1 MGENCMKKYTKISLT
16 LVALSMLVLSACS
29 ALPIGN
35 TPEPEETEIP
45 VVQADLGI
53 IAEGRLVPS
62 EFVNLS
68 FKSGGQV
75 HEVLFEEGEVVSEGD
90 VIAILGNREQLEVAV
105 ANAEL
110 EKLSAEQALDAL
122 YESAEVNTALAMQ
135 AITDAQDARRDAERY
150 INNLNAGSRQTDID
164 SSKADL
170 VFLKDALDNA
180 REDYQPYANKDEDNL
195 KRATFLS
202 KLADA
207 QEKYDNAVRLLNNL
221 QGSPSELDMAIAE
234 ADLSVA
240 EAQLALAES
249 NYEKVKEGPDPDDLA
264 AVEARITAA
273 ETNLVAAETA
283 LENIELVAPF
293 SGTLVD
299 LGLKVGEQV
308 SPGTPVAVLADFVKW
323 KVETDD
329 LTEIEV
335 PDIYVGQPV
344 TVTPDALPDLE
355 LKGTVESIS
364 DLYEEKRG
372 DVTYTARILMDEDD
386 ERLRW
391 GMTVVVTFEE

>member
-1 MGENCMKKYTKISLT
+1 MKKYTKISLT
-16 LVALSMLVLSACS
+16 LFMLSMLMLSACS
-29 ALPIGN
+29 AINIGN
-35 TPEPEETEIP
+35 TPEPEETEVP
-45 VVQADLGI
+45 VLQADFGTI
-53 IAEGRLVPS
+53 TEGRLVPN

-68 FKSGGQV
+68 FKTGGQV
-75 HEVLFEEGEVVSEGD
+75 NELLFEEGDTVSQGD
-90 VIAILGNREQLEVAV
+90 VIARLGNREQLEVAV

-110 EKLSAEQALDAL
+110 EMLSAEQALDVL
-122 YESAEVNTALAMQ
+122 YDNAEVNTALAMQ
-135 AITDAQDARRDAERY
+135 AITDALDAKRDAERY
-150 INNLNAGSRQTDID
+150 LTNLNAGSRQTDID

-170 VFLKDALDNA
+170 VFLKDRLDNA
-180 REDYQPYANKDEDNL
+180 REDYQPYENKDEDNL

-207 QEKYDNAVRLLNNL
+207 QEKYNNAVRLLNNL
-221 QGSPSELDMAIAE
+221 QGSASELDLAIAE

-249 NYEKVKEGPDPDDLA
+249 NYEKVKAGPDPDDLA
-264 AVEARITAA
+264 AAEARITAA
-273 ETNLVAAETA
+273 ETNILAAQTA
-283 LENIELVAPF
+283 LENIELRAPF
-293 SGTLVD
+293 PGTLVD

-308 SPGTPVAVLADFVKW
+308 SPGMPVAVLVDFANW

-355 LKGTVESIS
+355 LNGTVEYIS

-372 DVTYTARILMDEDD
+372 DITYTARILLDEDD

-391 GMTVVVTFEE
+391 GMTVVVTFDE

>member
-1 MGENCMKKYTKISLT
+1 MKNYSKIGLT
-16 LVALSMLVLSACS
+16 LVALGMLILSACS
-29 ALPIGN
+29 AISSIGGG
-35 TPEPEETEIP
+35 PPQPEETEVP
-45 VVQADLGI
+45 VVQADFGI

-90 VIAILGNREQLEVAV
+90 VVARLGNREQLEVAV

-110 EKLSAEQALDAL
+110 ELLSAEQALDAL
-122 YESAEVNTALAMQ
+122 YENAEVNTALAQQ
-135 AITDAQDARRDAERY
+135 AITDAQDAKRDAERY
-150 INNLNAGSRQTDID
+150 LTNLNAGSRQTDID
-164 SSKADL
+164 ATKADL
-170 VFLKDALDNA
+170 VFLRDALENA
-180 REDYQPYANKDEDNL
+180 REDFQPYANKDEDNL
-195 KRATFLS
+195 QRATFLS

-207 QEKYDNAVRLLNNL
+207 QEKYDNVVRLLNNL
-221 QGSPSELDMAIAE
+221 QGSASELDLAIAE

-240 EAQLALAES
+240 EAQLALAEG
-249 NYEKVKEGPDPDDLA
+249 NYEKVKAGPDPDDLA
-264 AVEARITAA
+264 AAEARITAA

-299 LGLKVGEQV
+299 VVLKVGEQV
-308 SPGTPVAVLADFVKW
+308 SPGMPVAVLADFANW

-335 PDIYVGQPV
+335 PDISVGQPV
-344 TVTPDALPDLE
+344 TVTPDALPELE
-355 LKGTVESIS
+355 LKGTVEYIS
-364 DLYEEKRG
+364 DLFEEKRG
-372 DVTYTARILMDEDD
+372 DVTYTARILLDDDD

>member
-1 MGENCMKKYTKISLT
+1 MKKYTKIGLT
-16 LVALSMLVLSACS
+16 LVTLSMLVLSACS
-29 ALPIGN
+29 ALPFGN
-35 TPEPEETEIP
+35 TPEPEETDIP

-75 HEVLFEEGEVVSEGD
+75 NEVLFEEGEVVSEGD

-122 YESAEVNTALAMQ
+122 YENAEVNTAVALQ
-135 AITDAQDARRDAERY
+135 AITNAQDARRDAERY
-150 INNLNAGSRQTDID
+150 LTNLEAGSRQTDID

-170 VFLKDALDNA
+170 VFLKDALENA
-180 REDYQPYANKDEDNL
+180 REDFQPYANKDEDNL
-195 KRATFLS
+195 QRATFLS

-207 QEKYDNAVRLLNNL
+207 QEKYNNAVRLLNNL
-221 QGSPSELDMAIAE
+221 QGSASELDLAIAE

-240 EAQLALAES
+240 EAQLALAEG
-249 NYEKVKEGPDPDDLA
+249 NYEKVKAGPDPDDLA
-264 AVEARITAA
+264 AAEARITAA
-273 ETNLVAAETA
+273 ETNLLAAETA

-308 SPGTPVAVLADFVKW
+308 SPGMPVAVLADFDKW

-335 PDIYVGQPV
+335 PDIYVGQSV
-344 TVTPDALPDLE
+344 TVTPDALPELE
-355 LKGTVESIS
+355 LNGTVEYIS

-372 DVTYTARILMDEDD
+372 DVTYTARILLDEDD

>member
-1 MGENCMKKYTKISLT
+1 MGEEYMKKYTKIGIT
-16 LVALSMLVLSACS
+16 LVVLSMLVFSACS

-90 VIAILGNREQLEVAV
+90 VIAMLGNREQLEVAV

-180 REDYQPYANKDEDNL
+180 REDYQPYENKDEDNL

-264 AVEARITAA
+264 AAEARITAA
-273 ETNLVAAETA
+273 ESNLVAAETA

-308 SPGTPVAVLADFVKW
+308 SPGTPVVVLADFAKR

-372 DVTYTARILMDEDD
+372 DVTYTARILLDEDD

>member
-1 MGENCMKKYTKISLT
+1 MKKYTKIGLT

-35 TPEPEETEIP
+35 TPEPEETEVP

-53 IAEGRLVPS
+53 VAEGRLVPN

-75 HEVLFEEGEVVSEGD
+75 HELLFEEGEVVSEGD
-90 VIAILGNREQLEVAV
+90 VIAVLGNREQLEVAV

-110 EKLSAEQALDAL
+110 ELLSAEQALDAL
-122 YESAEVNTALAMQ
+122 YDSAEVNTALAMQ

-150 INNLNAGSRQTDID
+150 LTNLNAGSRQTDID
-164 SSKADL
+164 STKADL

-180 REDYQPYANKDEDNL
+180 REDYTPYANKDEDNL

-221 QGSPSELDMAIAE
+221 QGSASELDLAIAE

-249 NYEKVKEGPDPDDLA
+249 NYEKVKTGPDPDDLA
-264 AVEARITAA
+264 AAEARITAA
-273 ETNLVAAETA
+273 ETSLVAAETA

-293 SGTLVD
+293 PGTLVD

-308 SPGTPVAVLADFVKW
+308 SPGVPVAVLADFTKW

-344 TVTPDALPDLE
+344 TVTPDALPELDLD
-355 LKGTVESIS
+355 GTVEYIS

-372 DVTYTARILMDEDD
+372 DVTYTARILLDEDD

>member
-1 MGENCMKKYTKISLT
+1 MGEKYMKKYVKTGLT

-35 TPEPEETEIP
+35 TPEPEATEIP

-53 IAEGRLVPS
+53 IAEGRLVPN

-90 VIAILGNREQLEVAV
+90 VIARLGNREQLEVAV

-135 AITDAQDARRDAERY
+135 AISDAQDARRDAERY
-150 INNLNAGSRQTDID
+150 LNNLNAGSRQTDID

-180 REDYQPYANKDEDNL
+180 REDYQPYENKDEDNL
-195 KRATFLS
+195 TRATFLS

-221 QGSPSELDMAIAE
+221 QGSASELDLAIAE

-240 EAQLALAES
+240 DAQLALAES
-249 NYEKVKEGPDPDDLA
+249 NYEKVKEGPDPDDLVA
-264 AVEARITAA
+264 AEARITAA
-273 ETNLVAAETA
+273 ETNLEAAETA

-293 SGTLVD
+293 PGTLVD

-308 SPGTPVAVLADFVKW
+308 SQGTPVAVLAEFAKW

-344 TVTPDALPDLE
+344 TVTPDAFPDLE
-355 LKGTVESIS
+355 LKGTVEYIS

-372 DVTYTARILMDEDD
+372 DVTYTARILLDEDD